1 MANNNRVKID
11 LAPLKAAKLPVFF
24 IVGGPGSGKGT
35 QCDQI
40 VKKYGLTHLSS
51 GDLLRA
57 EVQAKTEIGLK
68 AKAIMDKGG
77 LVPLEVV
84 LDLVKIAMLEAVKK
98 GSKGFLIDGYPRE
111 VKQGDQFEA
120 EIQPAALVIYFEC
133 SNETLVKRL
142 LERGKSSG
150 RSDDNIDTIKLR
162 LDTFFNS
169 TRPVVDHYTKKQKLV
184 KIGAE
189 RSVDAIFT
197 DVCAQLDKHVKK

>member
-1 MANNNRVKID
+1 
-11 LAPLKAAKLPVFF
+11 
-24 IVGGPGSGKGT
+24 
-35 QCDQI
+35 
-40 VKKYGLTHLSS
+40 
-51 GDLLRA
+51 
-57 EVQAKTEIGLK
+57 
-68 AKAIMDKGG
+68 MDKGG

>member
-1 MANNNRVKID
+1 MSYNSRVKID

-57 EVQAKTEIGLK
+57 EVQGKTKIGIE

-120 EIQPAALVIYFEC
+120 EIQPASLVIYFEAT
-133 SNETLVKRL
+133 NETLVKRL

-169 TRPVVDHYTKKQKLV
+169 TRPVVDHYSKKQKLV
-184 KIGAE
+184 KINAE
-189 RSVDAIFT
+189 RPVDAIFA
-197 DVCAQLDKHVKK
+197 DVCVQLDKFVKK

>member
-1 MANNNRVKID
+1 MSRLI
-11 LAPLKAAKLPVFF
+11 LLPLKLQNFQYFF

-57 EVQAKTEIGLK
+57 EVQAKTDIGVK

-111 VKQGDQFEA
+111 VKQGEQFEA
-120 EIQPAALVIYFEC
+120 EIQAAALVIYFEC
-133 SNETLVKRL
+133 TNETLVKRL

-184 KIGAE
+184 KISAE
-189 RSVDAIFT
+189 RSVDAIFA